1 MGGRERDHMWD
12 ARFEEILRGHLPFL
26 EPGERI
32 VEDLVLR
39 DYGLDSLA
47 VVNLLVVLEDT
58 YDVRIPGEALTLE
71 SFATPGRLWKVL
83 SDSMAGAG

>member
-1 MGGRERDHMWD
+1 MWD
-12 ARFEEILRGHLPFL
+12 DRFEAILRGHLPFL
-26 EPGERI
+26 DPGEQI
-32 VEDLVLR
+32 VEGLALR

-47 VVNLLVVLEDT
+47 VVNLLVALEDA

-83 SDSMAGAG
+83 TDSMAGAG